1 MPVLGL
7 AEYAFQRA
15 PIPLKVLY
23 WQRKG
28 GEDLLGGAGT
38 VEGEQGRKEEG
49 EMWAGWRVHRDG
61 LIRK

>member
-15 PIPLKVLY
+15 PIPLKVLN

-28 GEDLLGGAGT
+28 GENLLGGAET
-38 VEGEQGRKEEG
+38 VEGETGEEG
-49 EMWAGWRVHRDG
+49 GGWDVGWVEGPQGWTD
-61 LIRK
+61 